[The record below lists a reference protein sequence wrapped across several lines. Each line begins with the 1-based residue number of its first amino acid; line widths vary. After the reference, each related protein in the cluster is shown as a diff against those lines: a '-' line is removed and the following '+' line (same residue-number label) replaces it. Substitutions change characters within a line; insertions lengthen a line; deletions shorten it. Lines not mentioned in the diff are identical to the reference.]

1 MTIDN
6 LKALVVSEY
15 DNRALKSNVRY
26 KALDKIVE
34 FVKSKYG
41 VDIAMLPSD
50 KIVIKLAYE
59 EYKGCELNGAESS
72 AVNELYNHL
81 KNVCPH

>member
-59 EYKGCELNGAESS
+59 EYKEQMQIW
-72 AVNELYNHL
+72 V
-81 KNVCPH
+81 KK